1 MGSVDDSSNMSGPAD
16 PSLPVI
22 VYLGNLPPSIDPLLG
37 RLRSRFNIFSYSVTS
52 EDQFFLD
59 FQADSSPL
67 SKVSGILRLGTHA
80 TTGLP
85 QGWTA
90 SIAKLPKVPPT
101 LKLLVNLGHGL
112 DMEDISGNMYRGIMV
127 CGTAGGTNSTS
138 TVALYLTIAAFRQLS
153 SAERA
158 ARTAIPKLFVGA
170 MHAASRVGVD
180 PDGKTVGIVGY
191 GKIGK
196 RTGQLLAAIGMQVCC
211 VKRNDAP
218 KGEKFTVDEDGV
230 HEYSKIDD
238 MIPDVDCLVL
248 TCPYTTETHHIIHE
262 QRIRRMRKGVRIVNV
277 ARGKCIDEEALI
289 KGIEDGIIGGV
300 GLDVYE
306 NE

>member
-1 MGSVDDSSNMSGPAD
+1 MSGSTD
-16 PSLPVI
+16 PSLPFI
-22 VYLGNLPPSIDPLLG
+22 AYLGNLPPATDPLLAS
-37 RLRSRFNIFSYSVTS
+37 LRSRFNIFKYSITS
-52 EDQFFLD
+52 EDTFLTD
-59 FQADSSPL
+59 LQADHSPL
-67 SKVSGILRLGTHA
+67 SNISGILRLGTHA

-112 DMEDISGNMYRGIMV
+112 DKEDISGNMSRGIMV

-138 TVALYLTIAAFRQLS
+138 TIALYLTIAAFRQLS

-158 ARTAIPKLFVGA
+158 ARTADPKLFVGA

-211 VKRNDAP
+211 VKRNAVP
-218 KGEKFTVDEDGV
+218 KVQKYIVDEDGV
-230 HEYSKIDD
+230 YEYNKLDD

-248 TCPYTTETHHIIHE
+248 TCPYTAETHHLIHE
-262 QRIRRMRKGVRIVNV
+262 QRIKMMRKGVRIVNI
-277 ARGKCIDEEALI
+277 ARGKCIDEQALI